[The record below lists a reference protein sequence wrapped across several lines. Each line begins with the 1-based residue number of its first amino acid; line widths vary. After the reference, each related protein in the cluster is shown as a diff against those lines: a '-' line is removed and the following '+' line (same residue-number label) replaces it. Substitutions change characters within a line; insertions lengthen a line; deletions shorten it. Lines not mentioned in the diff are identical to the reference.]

1 MAQNTKQSV
10 KMAYAKIYV
19 PDKLL
24 SLKVLKL
31 PARTSE
37 VEYGTR
43 WLKQKKELML
53 KVQSVLLPYEY
64 DHEFNLI
71 LNPLHPDYKKIFV
84 IEVHNCSFE
93 GRLVKG

>member
-1 MAQNTKQSV
+1 M
-10 KMAYAKIYV
+10 I
-19 PDKLL
+19 
-24 SLKVLKL
+24 SLKITKL

-64 DHEFNLI
+64 DYEFNLI

-84 IEVHNCSFE
+84 IEAHNFSFE
-93 GRLVKG
+93 GRLVKE